1 MGTLP
6 KKTRVT
12 AGSQPPETH
21 LHHFQTFH
29 SNNYNNATLHLMPK
43 NTNTLALKLT
53 SDIIDKLQSRSVK
66 HRDIAEELKVS
77 PTHLSRTLAEKNY
90 KRTPSPLVI
99 QRKNTSLLYQTRAE
113 SREALAKRVIDKL
126 LDLKEAQE
134 LAGCSERTLRRYVAK
149 LK

>member
-1 MGTLP
+1 
-6 KKTRVT
+6 
-12 AGSQPPETH
+12 
-21 LHHFQTFH
+21 
-29 SNNYNNATLHLMPK
+29 MPK